1 MTPSF
6 DLVPEVLREVPV
18 FPLPGTVL
26 LPRTMISLHVFEPR
40 YREMMEC
47 CIEGS
52 RLLAVAMYDEE
63 GAPDDH
69 GRPAIHPVAGIGAL
83 RRSAK
88 LPDGRY
94 NIVVEGLARVDIS
107 EEHPPTRCFRRA
119 TARVLEDVID
129 RDAAALARSIA
140 SLRAL
145 CTRALTKSD
154 GEDDGELLEGLAHVT
169 EPSALADLV
178 AAAAV
183 RDSLDRQRVLAEP
196 NVLERLEL
204 VAGALGALL
213 LAADGPAAS
222 EAFGWGITTGEA

>member
-1 MTPSF
+1 VGTF

-40 YREMMEC
+40 YRAMMEA
-47 CIEGS
+47 CIEGA
-52 RLLAVAMYDEE
+52 RLLAVAMFDET
-63 GAPDDH
+63 GSPDEH

-94 NIVVEGLARVDIS
+94 NIVLEGLARVDIS
-107 EEHPPTRCFRRA
+107 EEHPPTKTFRRA
-119 TARVLEDVID
+119 TARVLEDVVD
-129 RDAAALARSIA
+129 DDPAALARSIA

-145 CTRALTKSD
+145 CTRALSKSEGD
-154 GEDDGELLEGLAHVT
+154 DDGELLEGLAHVS
-169 EPSALADLV
+169 EPGTLADLV

-183 RDSLDRQRVLAEP
+183 QDSLDRQRVLAEP
-196 NVLERLEL
+196 NVLERVNL

-213 LAADGPAAS
+213 LTNDTPGGEP
-222 EAFGWGITTGEA
+222 EAFGWGITPGEA